1 VGRDDRAVTIA
12 PPDPAADPARP
23 RLRTVHYEPGPREA
37 PARVVPPPPPR
48 PEHPSSAAREF
59 VDAHHGA
66 TRILR
71 LALEVLAGRR
81 SHVQLA
87 PHFAPE
93 PLRYWRALLGQ
104 RLSRT
109 PVRRGRMHLC
119 MPRSG
124 VAEIAVPCE
133 IDGAVRALAARFE
146 RTDGHWHCTAVRLLR
161 GGTGPETPGRRCHGP
176 LRQGRVRRPQV
187 GC

>member
-1 VGRDDRAVTIA
+1 MTIA
-12 PPDPAADPARP
+12 PPGRAAEPARP
-23 RLRTVHYEPGPREA
+23 RLRPVHYEPGPREA
-37 PARVVPPPPPR
+37 PARTAPPPPQR
-48 PEHPSSAAREF
+48 QEHPSSAAREF
-59 VDAHHGA
+59 VDAHHSI

-81 SHVQLA
+81 SHLQLA

-93 PLRYWRALLGQ
+93 PLRYWRAILGQ
-104 RLSRT
+104 RRPRT

-119 MPRSG
+119 VPRSG

-146 RTDGHWHCTAVRLLR
+146 RTDGRWHCTAVRLIGA
-161 GGTGPETPGRRCHGP
+161 GGPT
-176 LRQGRVRRPQV
+176 RPY
-187 GC
+187 